1 MKEKKEGGS
10 YGKMRD
16 YIESHPISLI
26 IIIAAILYIIW
37 AWMPLG
43 LLHSWNEAYY
53 LERIAYVAEGGSYLD
68 GIFDNPPLFVYTLS
82 AISKI
87 TGVCIAAFRLFIVF
101 CTLITTYTIYRI
113 GLLIGNKRV
122 GVVSSALYAFF
133 PMTVIFS
140 KIIQI
145 DVFAIML
152 ITLSFYFA
160 ILGTKKR
167 KWFIPSGIF
176 LGLAAFA
183 KLPMALVI
191 LPIFLYM
198 YYKKVEIK
206 YFILTIIEPVVV
218 FSPWM
223 IHVLMTKPSFLSSGA
238 SSSSNFFGLG
248 SMHALSAPFYQL
260 AMISLAIL
268 VLVFLL
274 ILFFKKRPVS
284 PEEKTI
290 ALFALIYSL
299 FFVLLPNHEYYLLP
313 VFIPLFI
320 FLGLTYDKKR
330 TKEKRIFVGWA
341 KKTVIAFLILS
352 IFFLVAKPI
361 YEVDWQEA
369 GDFVRENY
377 SRNITIYSTNPR
389 VAGYIIQQEVNWLKS
404 TSGISTN
411 KTIILFT
418 IYDKL
423 QLSGFNILQ
432 SIEKEFLLLKNFNDK
447 IFVYGSNDLSGEIQ

>member
-1 MKEKKEGGS
+1 MKEKKEGGA
-10 YGKMRD
+10 YKKVKE

-37 AWMPLG
+37 IWMPLG
-43 LLHSWNEAYY
+43 FLHSWNEAFY
-53 LERIAYVAEGGSYLD
+53 LERTVYVAEGGSYLD
-68 GIFDNPPLFVYTLS
+68 GIFDNPPMFVYTLS
-82 AISKI
+82 TISKI
-87 TGVCIAAFRLFIVF
+87 TGICIVAFRFFIVF

-113 GLLIGNKRV
+113 GLFIGNKRV

-133 PMTVIFS
+133 PITVIFS

-183 KLPMALVI
+183 KLPMALII

-206 YFILTIIEPVVV
+206 YFILMIIEPILV
-218 FSPWM
+218 FSPWV
-223 IHVLMTKPSFLSSGA
+223 IQVLMTKPSFLKSGP

-248 SMHALSAPFYQL
+248 SMHASSAPFYQL

-284 PEEKTI
+284 PEEKPL
-290 ALFALIYSL
+290 ALFPLIYSL

-313 VFIPLFI
+313 VFVPLFI
-320 FLGLTYDKKR
+320 FLGLKYDKKR
-330 TKEKRIFVGWA
+330 VKEKKIFVGWA
-341 KKTVIAFLILS
+341 KKTIIAFLIIS
-352 IFFLVAKPI
+352 AFFLVAKPI
-361 YEVDWQEA
+361 YEVNWQEA
-369 GDFVRENY
+369 GDFARENY
-377 SRNITIYSTNPR
+377 SGNITIYSTNPS
-389 VAGYIIQQEVNWLKS
+389 VTEYIVQQDVNWLKS
-404 TSGISTN
+404 TSDISTN

-418 IYDKL
+418 TYDKL
-423 QLSGFNILQ
+423 QLTGFNILQ
-432 SIEKEFLLLKNFNDK
+432 FIEEEFVLLKNFNDK
-447 IFVYGSNDLSGEIQ
+447 IFVYSSKDLSGEM

>member
-1 MKEKKEGGS
+1 MKVKKEGVA
-10 YGKMRD
+10 YKKIKNF
-16 YIESHPISLI
+16 IESHPISLVI
-26 IIIAAILYIIW
+26 LIAASLYIIW
-37 AWMPLG
+37 IWMPLG

-53 LERIAYVAEGGSYLD
+53 LERITHVAEGGSYLD
-68 GIFDNPPLFVYTLS
+68 GNFDNPPLFVYTLS
-82 AISKI
+82 AFSKI
-87 TGVCIAAFRLFIVF
+87 IGISIVAFRLFIVF
-101 CTLITTYTIYRI
+101 CTLITTFTIYRI

-122 GVVSSALYAFF
+122 GVVSSALYGFF

-152 ITLSFYFA
+152 VTLSFYFV

-183 KLPMALVI
+183 KIPMALVI

-198 YYKKVEIK
+198 YYKKIEVK
-206 YFILTIIEPVVV
+206 YFILMIIEPILV

-248 SMHALSAPFYQL
+248 SMHASSAPFYQL
-260 AMISLAIL
+260 VMNSLAIL

-274 ILFFKKRPVS
+274 ILFFRKRPVS
-284 PEEKTI
+284 PEEKTL
-290 ALFALIYSL
+290 ALFTLIYSL

-320 FLGLTYDKKR
+320 FLGLTYDKKGK
-330 TKEKRIFVGWA
+330 KEK
-341 KKTVIAFLILS
+341 
-352 IFFLVAKPI
+352 
-361 YEVDWQEA
+361 
-369 GDFVRENY
+369 
-377 SRNITIYSTNPR
+377 
-389 VAGYIIQQEVNWLKS
+389 
-404 TSGISTN
+404 
-411 KTIILFT
+411 
-418 IYDKL
+418 
-423 QLSGFNILQ
+423 
-432 SIEKEFLLLKNFNDK
+432 K
-447 IFVYGSNDLSGEIQ
+447 I